1 MLLLGRHLLPLPSVL
16 EVDVDPPIGELFGQQ
31 FGPPE
36 RTGAIGE
43 DGGPPVAVVQGSL
56 PFRVLVGVDEVAV
69 GVFHISSPASLG
81 GMPLSLAPG
90 HGHHVPTFGEHLSY
104 ERRLKNQEDRLG

>member
-1 MLLLGRHLLPLPSVL
+1 ML
-16 EVDVDPPIGELFGQQ
+16 
-31 FGPPE
+31 
-36 RTGAIGE
+36 
-43 DGGPPVAVVQGSL
+43 VVQGSL

-90 HGHHVPTFGEHLSY
+90 HGHHVPTFGEHLFY
-104 ERRLKNQEDRLG
+104 ELRSKNQEEGLG